1 LGSSQSTSTSVEM
14 QIPFLGEI
22 PLVLLVSTGLAA
34 VIVASFLAKRETAV
48 GSHVQRAPRTLPE
61 GKTKFT
67 AEEVALFDGKGPEGE
82 PILTIIDGKVYDLQK
97 GREFYG
103 EGGPYHPFV
112 GRDCSRL
119 LAKNQVSDK
128 TDTGLPLT
136 ETEIDQLEK
145 WKEFFN
151 NKYGCIGDLLTE

>member
-1 LGSSQSTSTSVEM
+1 M
-14 QIPFLGEI
+14 QIPVVGEGSLI
-22 PLVLLVSTGLAA
+22 LVVSTGLAA
-34 VIVASFLAKRETAV
+34 VFLASYFARKDAPSGGNV
-48 GSHVQRAPRTLPE
+48 GPRKARQLPE
-61 GKTKFT
+61 GKNEFT

-82 PILTIIDGKVYDLQK
+82 PILTIIDGLVYDLQK
-97 GREFYG
+97 GREFYR

-128 TDTGLPLT
+128 TDTGAPLT
-136 ETEIDQLEK
+136 ETELEQLEK

-151 NKYGCIGDLLTE
+151 NKYGSIGKVVV